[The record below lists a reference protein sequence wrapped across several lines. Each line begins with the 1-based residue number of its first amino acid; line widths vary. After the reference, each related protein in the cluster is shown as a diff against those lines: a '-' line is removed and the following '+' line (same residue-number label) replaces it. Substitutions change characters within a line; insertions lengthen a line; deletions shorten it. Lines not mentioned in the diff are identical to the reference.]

1 MTRRGAT
8 WRGAARRSA
17 GMDACEASRVGRA
30 HPCRWPYTEGSG
42 CAETYAESVGA
53 PYDAL
58 SFSLLAVNAV
68 YVVILT
74 RRALHGLLDSGTLTS
89 ARLRRWFG
97 VQRRAGRKAGLT
109 SFDKVYLLAS
119 TYTVV
124 QTPLFLDLH
133 GWRGI
138 YNVRAY
144 RSALHVAVFLGF
156 ITGTSLVATY
166 TMLSHAMSAEVLAP
180 GSVERMKRSFSVR
193 VLRSFILIQYVCGV
207 VVQPSFFVERDPAV
221 EDMWIRA
228 PPLTL
233 AMLIVVVQMTY
244 CSHSHYRILA
254 YLHESERAGHAP
266 SKAKAAEQ
274 QRIDRHRKSIMRN
287 LQALAAGLCF
297 AILIVLIGAT
307 RLPRYYEER
316 HVALE
321 TPCGLK
327 SLLQPPHIVLTM
339 LNATVQVLG
348 PTRRQ
353 AGEASW
359 RTRFRMNT
367 SLWSKK
373 RRKGSSIAPSPDKKT
388 AASQRST
395 RKSERSSVTPIT
407 VDETGMSGE
416 YKGVPASPSLNLET
430 VTSDRYEGD
439 TEPLRA
445 ARQSTP
451 LYLETV
457 VSFRDERDTEPL
469 RAPSQPRRA

>member
-89 ARLRRWFG
+89 AHLRRWFG

-233 AMLIVVVQMTY
+233 ATVIVVIQMMY
-244 CSHSHYRILA
+244 CSHSLFRILT
-254 YLHESERAGHAP
+254 YFRDDDRSGRMAG
-266 SKAKAAEQ
+266 KAKAAEQ
-274 QRIDRHRKSIMRN
+274 QRIDNRRKGVIQT
-287 LQALAAGLCF
+287 LQALAAGLSF
-297 AILIVLIGAT
+297 AMIIVLVGAT
-307 RLPRYYEER
+307 KLPRYYEER

-321 TPCGLK
+321 TPCGLNT
-327 SLLQPPHIVLTM
+327 LFQPLHIVLT
-339 LNATVQVLG
+339 LLAVTVQVLG
-348 PTRRQ
+348 PKRRQ
-353 AGEASW
+353 AGKASW
-359 RTRFRMNT
+359 RTYF
-367 SLWSKK
+367 SSSKQSKK
-373 RRKGSSIAPSPDKKT
+373 TSSLGRKRKNDSSVVPSPGIKT
-388 AASQRST
+388 SSQRST
-395 RKSERSSVTPIT
+395 RKSERSSVTP
-407 VDETGMSGE
+407 MSADGNGTAAE
-416 YKGVPASPSLNLET
+416 HKAAPAPAPATPS
-430 VTSDRYEGD
+430 
-439 TEPLRA
+439 
-445 ARQSTP
+445 

-457 VSFRDERDTEPL
+457 MSDRDERDTEPL
-469 RAPSQPRRA
+469 RAPSQPRRV